1 MKTVE
6 AAGGHARYILCDATD
21 ENSVIHAIETI
32 REATDKVDV
41 FIHAAGLDKS
51 RKIESKTL
59 EEFQQV
65 IDVKAKGFKYIFNAL
80 ENNHLLPDKVVFFSS
95 VAGRFGNSGQTDYG
109 AANDLLA
116 KYAQWLPKRYP
127 GMQAVAI
134 DWSAWAEV
142 GMASRGNM
150 PRLMEM
156 AGIDLLKPEEAA
168 PMVRNELNLGHSGEV
183 IIAGSL
189 GILESSLNEKNCG
202 MDIEKADVALRAGTP
217 IHRMFSHLTA
227 FDSNSGIQLEG
238 ELDPAQLSYLRD
250 HAINGIPVLPGVVGI
265 EGFAIASKHIASVL
279 ASTCK
284 GFEIEKLEKIRFQ
297 APLKFYG
304 NKTRK
309 IAWHAAAYRKP
320 EGIVIKASLESDINR
335 RDGTI
340 SHLHHFD
347 SLVYLT
353 QNPMEAE
360 SVTAAPRWG
369 KRRSISSEEIYKLYF
384 HGPSFQVLDAAQLSE
399 NTVLGKF
406 NRQLMNVPADEVV
419 PYMKSLLIELCFQS
433 AGLWEVGST
442 GILSLP
448 QSVGNL
454 SFHKQ
459 SINKGPIFAEVQPRE
474 HEGQISFDAK
484 VVDAKGNVILELEDY
499 RTSPLPYSADKKL
512 VEPIKSMVTEQ
523 SKDAHH

>member
-1 MKTVE
+1 
-6 AAGGHARYILCDATD
+6 IPCDVTN
-21 ENSVIHAIETI
+21 ENSVINAIETI

-51 RKIESKTL
+51 RKIESKPF

-127 GMQAVAI
+127 RMQAVAI

-168 PMVRNELNLGHSGEV
+168 PMVRNELNLGQSGEV
-183 IIAGSL
+183 VIAGSL

-202 MDIEKADVALRAGTP
+202 MDIEKADAALRAGTP

-227 FDSNSGIQLEG
+227 FNSNSGIQLEG

-279 ASTCK
+279 ASTSK

-320 EGIVIKASLESDINR
+320 EGIVIKASLESDIKR

-340 SHLHHFD
+340 SHLNHFD

-353 QNPMEAE
+353 QNPAEAE
-360 SVTAAPRWG
+360 SVTAAPKWG
-369 KRRSISSEEIYKLYF
+369 KRRSVSSEEIYKLYF

-399 NTVLGKF
+399 SAVLGKF
-406 NRQLMNVPADEVV
+406 NKQLMNVPADESVL
-419 PYMKSLLIELCFQS
+419 YMKSLLIELCFQS

-442 GILSLP
+442 GVLSLP

-454 SFHKQ
+454 SFYKQ
-459 SINKGPIFAEVQPRE
+459 PINKGPIFAEVQPRE

-523 SKDAHH
+523 SKDSQH